1 MSRRKRL
8 KPKPTA
14 SAALPIEAME
24 LMEIIG
30 VNRANGTALLDD
42 GETSLPMQMIDADGD
57 ETEDGELAVAAVV
70 CFGDDLYLTLDL
82 SAWEKP
88 TLH

>member
-1 MSRRKRL
+1 MARRRKPR
-8 KPKPTA
+8 KPTA

-30 VNRANGTALLDD
+30 INRTKGTALLDD
-42 GETSLPMQMIDADGD
+42 GETELDLEMLDADGE
-57 ETEDGELAVAAVV
+57 ETDDGELAVAAVV
-70 CFGDDLYLTLDL
+70 CFGDDLWVTLDL
-82 SAWEKP
+82 TAWEKP

>member
-1 MSRRKRL
+1 MARRRKPR
-8 KPKPTA
+8 KPTA

-30 VNRANGTALLDD
+30 INRAKGTALLDD
-42 GETSLPMQMIDADGD
+42 GETELDLEMMDADGEATD
-57 ETEDGELAVAAVV
+57 DGELAVAAVV
-70 CFGDDLYLTLDL
+70 CFGDDLWVTLDL
-82 SAWEKP
+82 TMWEKP